1 MAGLDFLQSPA
12 LTQFVYPF
20 LLIFFILFAVLEKT
34 KVLGDRKQINALVA
48 FVIAFIFVAA
58 VFPKQM
64 VSNLML
70 FLSVGIVIM
79 FVMLLLWG
87 FFAGEDGLKFSNVP
101 STLKWVIGFVIVGA
115 TIVAVFWAAGF
126 NTSGFVDLLF
136 NSSWSKSFWT
146 NAFFII
152 MIAAAL
158 AVALMGGAAKAKS

>member
-20 LLIFFILFAVLEKT
+20 LLIFFLLFAVIEKT
-34 KVLGDRKQINALVA
+34 KVLGDRKQINALIA

-64 VSNLML
+64 VGNLML

-79 FVMLLLWG
+79 FVVLLLWG
-87 FFAGEDGLKFSNVP
+87 FVAGPDGLKFTDAP
-101 STLKWVIGFVIVGA
+101 TALKWVVGFVIVGA
-115 TIVAVFWAAGF
+115 TVVAIFWAAGF
-126 NTSGFVDLLF
+126 NPSRFIDMLF

-146 NAFFII
+146 NALFVI

-158 AVALMGGAAKAKS
+158 AVALMGGAAKASK